1 MQNEIKL
8 SVQEVILQE
17 QFQQAKI
24 VAGKNG
30 LHRTVKWV
38 HIIEVS
44 EVSNLLNGNELI
56 LSTGVG
62 WKEGKATLLSLV
74 QQLID
79 CKAAGL
85 CIELRKYMTMTDVP
99 EETIQ
104 LANQYDFP
112 IIVFDHEVRF
122 VDITESVHTLIIKK
136 QYQMITEL
144 EDYSRRLNEVLLET
158 DPTEKIL
165 RMLYE
170 QIKTPV
176 IYQTNEGLVE
186 IVSKKTKK
194 ENQYLLQMINDQK
207 IEQSDRIIRQK
218 IHVWNQT
225 FAELMI
231 ISEKVSIHEFETLVL
246 DRTVTAL
253 AQVILRELWTE
264 ERRMAKESDWIQD
277 WLNGEHTKEQIVKYL
292 AEHKLDIN
300 PKKAVVL
307 LLNVKQLNIA
317 SSTTTYL
324 KMLLRHIFQE
334 QGFFLLSAD
343 LKKTI
348 VFILLDNRD
357 GNDCR
362 KRIQAGIEHALKS
375 DYFKDDFLS
384 HIQFS
389 VGKIVNH
396 LTEVKISYEKA
407 KETAIVR
414 DQTSNNLSTFFYD
427 DLHIY
432 RLIYAA
438 QEQGILSEFIND
450 YLKPVLN
457 YDKLYDANLIDTL
470 NVYLEC
476 NGSKKETAQRLYI
489 VRQSLYH
496 RLKKLNELL
505 GEDFMITPKRQA
517 IEFAVSAYKYLNK
530 NEQTFFKG
538 EKLS

>member
-231 ISEKVSIHEFETLVL
+231 ISEKGSIHEFETLVL

-277 WLNGEHTKEQIVKYL
+277 WLNGEHTKEQVVKYL

-307 LLNVKQLNIA
+307 LLNSKQLNIA

-414 DQTSNNLSTFFYD
+414 DQASNNLSIFFYD

-505 GEDFMITPKRQA
+505 GEDFMMTPKRQA
-517 IEFAVSAYKYLNK
+517 IEFAVSAYKYVNK
-530 NEQTFFKG
+530 NEQIFFKG

>member
-1 MQNEIKL
+1 MKNEIKL

-122 VDITESVHTLIIKK
+122 IDITESVHTLIIKK

-158 DPTEKIL
+158 DPMEKIL

-170 QIKTPV
+170 QIKAPV

-194 ENQYLLQMINDQK
+194 ENQYLLQMVNDQK
-207 IEQSDRIIRQK
+207 IEQNDSIIRQK

-231 ISEKVSIHEFETLVL
+231 ISEKGSIHEFETLVL

-277 WLNGEHTKEQIVKYL
+277 WLNGEHTKEQVVKYL

-307 LLNVKQLNIA
+307 LLNAKQLNIA

-348 VFILLDNRD
+348 VFILLDNRE

-362 KRIQAGIEHALKS
+362 KRIEAGIEHALKS

-414 DQTSNNLSTFFYD
+414 DQASNNLSIFFYD

-457 YDKLYDANLIDTL
+457 YDKLYAANLIDTL

>member
-1 MQNEIKL
+1 MKNEVKL

-99 EETIQ
+99 EEIIQ
-104 LANQYDFP
+104 LANHYDFP

-122 VDITESVHTLIIKK
+122 IDITESVHTLIIKK

-158 DPTEKIL
+158 DPMEKIL
-165 RMLYE
+165 KMLYE
-170 QIKTPV
+170 QIKLPV
-176 IYQTNEGLVE
+176 IYKTNEGLVE

-194 ENQYLLQMINDQK
+194 EKQSLLQMVNDKK
-207 IEQSDRIIRQK
+207 IEQNDRIIRQK

-231 ISEKVSIHEFETLVL
+231 ISTEGSIHEFETLVL

-264 ERRMAKESDWIQD
+264 ERRTAKESDWIQD
-277 WLNGEHTKEQIVKYL
+277 WLNGEHTKEQIVRYL
-292 AEHKLDIN
+292 AEHKPGIK

-307 LLNVKQLNIA
+307 LLNAKQLNIA

-348 VFILLDNRD
+348 VFILLDNRE

-362 KRIQAGIEHALKS
+362 KRIQTGIEHALKS
-375 DYFKDDFLS
+375 EYFKDDFLS

-396 LTEVKISYEKA
+396 LTEVNISYEKA
-407 KETAIVR
+407 KETTIIR
-414 DQTSNNLSTFFYD
+414 DQASNNLSIFFYD

-505 GEDFMITPKRQA
+505 GEDFMMTPKRQA
-517 IEFAVSAYKYLNK
+517 IEFAVSAYKYLNM
-530 NEQTFFKG
+530 NEHIFFKE
-538 EKLS
+538 EKLL

>member
-1 MQNEIKL
+1 
-8 SVQEVILQE
+8 
-17 QFQQAKI
+17 
-24 VAGKNG
+24 
-30 LHRTVKWV
+30 
-38 HIIEVS
+38 
-44 EVSNLLNGNELI
+44 
-56 LSTGVG
+56 
-62 WKEGKATLLSLV
+62 
-74 QQLID
+74 
-79 CKAAGL
+79 
-85 CIELRKYMTMTDVP
+85 
-99 EETIQ
+99 
-104 LANQYDFP
+104 
-112 IIVFDHEVRF
+112 VRF
-122 VDITESVHTLIIKK
+122 VDITQSVHTLIIKK

-158 DPTEKIL
+158 DPMEKIL

-170 QIKTPV
+170 QIKLPV
-176 IYQTNEGLVE
+176 IYKTNEGLVE

-194 ENQYLLQMINDQK
+194 EKQSLLQMVNDKK

-277 WLNGEHTKEQIVKYL
+277 WLNGAHTKERIVKYL

-307 LLNVKQLNIA
+307 LLNAKQLNIA
-317 SSTTTYL
+317 SSATTYL

-348 VFILLDNRD
+348 VFILLDNRE

-414 DQTSNNLSTFFYD
+414 DQVSNNLSIFFYD

-505 GEDFMITPKRQA
+505 GEDFMMTPKRQA

-530 NEQTFFKG
+530 NEQIFFNG
-538 EKLS
+538 EKLL